1 MWAGCLRKFQEVSD
15 VQVTVTG
22 CNVEAD
28 ILGNE
33 R

>member
-1 MWAGCLRKFQEVSD
+1 MLSTAQEVSD
-15 VQVTVTG
+15 VQVTVTS

>member
-1 MWAGCLRKFQEVSD
+1 MLSTAQEVSD

>member
-1 MWAGCLRKFQEVSD
+1 MLSTAQEVLD
-15 VQVTVTG
+15 VQVTVTS

-28 ILGNE
+28 TLGNE

>member
-1 MWAGCLRKFQEVSD
+1 MLSTAQEVPY
-15 VQVTVTG
+15 VQVTVTS

-28 ILGNE
+28 ILDNE